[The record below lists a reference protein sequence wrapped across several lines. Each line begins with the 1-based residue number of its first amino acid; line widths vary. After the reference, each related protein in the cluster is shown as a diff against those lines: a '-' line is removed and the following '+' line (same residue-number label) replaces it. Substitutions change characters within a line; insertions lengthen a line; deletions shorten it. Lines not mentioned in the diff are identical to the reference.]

1 MSQIICESIVVT
13 KGEFPAICDATFHI
27 EGPGACFIVVTG
39 ENGSG
44 KATLLKSIA
53 GINPVID
60 LKRTATYIGHEFNYL
75 NQFKVLEHL
84 ELNQK
89 LDLHSR
95 TNVKEIEG
103 FKILSI
109 SEALDFCRL
118 SKRKNLFIED
128 LSVGQQ
134 RRLQLACAFMRST
147 DLVLI
152 DEPHAGLDANS
163 KDVFDELFGQQ
174 FISGRS
180 LIIATHDAKRI
191 LHLATD
197 FLEIKNGV
205 VNHVKNVQDI

>member
-1 MSQIICESIVVT
+1 MTVNDTDV
-13 KGEFPAICDATFHI
+13 KK
-27 EGPGACFIVVTG
+27 
-39 ENGSG
+39 N
-44 KATLLKSIA
+44 
-53 GINPVID
+53 VID